1 MNLMFRVVKAIL
13 PVCVLGKRNPKFIS
27 DHLLITGIFIAIKK
41 LLFLYTSSDFFNI
54 ILNINS
60 TKKLKGKRI

>member
-1 MNLMFRVVKAIL
+1 MILMFRVVKAIL

-41 LLFLYTSSDFFNI
+41 LLFLY
-54 ILNINS
+54 
-60 TKKLKGKRI
+60 